1 MANFWGASHDAQRD
15 KQSQEQLAK
24 GGLTVNAE
32 KRLADLKQNP
42 NLFTSDLSVSEFA
55 LCSSLG
61 IKPLGQ
67 VNGATVYQTAGQRP
81 PWLSGELSYM
91 TRTAQKVRQL
101 VFSRL
106 QQEAAL
112 LGADAVAGVHLA
124 QREVGAQQEIVEWAA
139 SGTAIS
145 WNRIKTH
152 NAPLLCALSLQELWA
167 LHQSGYVPVG
177 LAAET
182 CAYYSRGDKRF
193 LNSVLRAP
201 YSALPERDKP
211 YSKWLNREDAGL
223 TMGIYQ
229 ARAKAMQRLETEAA
243 QSQAVGVIGIQW
255 EIKID
260 IREEGD
266 INDTFRQDASL
277 SVAVLGTAI
286 TSVGSKQL
294 TIDYCLPLT

>member
-1 MANFWGASHDAQRD
+1 MGDVRHRVGHEARNQ
-15 KQSQEQLAK
+15 QSREQLLA
-24 GGLTVNAE
+24 GRLPVSAE
-32 KRLADLKQNP
+32 ERLDALRRKP
-42 NLFTSDLSVSEFA
+42 GFFTSNLSVSEFA

-67 VNGATVYQTAGQRP
+67 VNGATVYQTAGQTP
-81 PWLSGELSYM
+81 PFLSSELSYM
-91 TRTAQKVRQL
+91 TRTGQKVRQL

-112 LGADAVAGVHLA
+112 LDADAVAGVHLA
-124 QREVGAQQEIVEWAA
+124 QKEVSAQQGLVEWAA

-152 NAPLLCALSLQELWA
+152 NAPFLCALSLQDLWA

-177 LAAET
+177 LASRT

-211 YSKWLNREDAGL
+211 YSKWVNREDAGL
-223 TMGIYQ
+223 TAGIY
-229 ARAKAMQRLETEAA
+229 
-243 QSQAVGVIGIQW
+243 
-255 EIKID
+255 
-260 IREEGD
+260 
-266 INDTFRQDASL
+266 
-277 SVAVLGTAI
+277 
-286 TSVGSKQL
+286 
-294 TIDYCLPLT
+294 